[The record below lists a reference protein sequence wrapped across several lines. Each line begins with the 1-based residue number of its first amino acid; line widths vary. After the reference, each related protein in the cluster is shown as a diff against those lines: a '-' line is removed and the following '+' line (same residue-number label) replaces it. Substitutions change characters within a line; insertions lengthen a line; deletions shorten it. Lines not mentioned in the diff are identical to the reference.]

1 MIRRVVIS
9 GCSGGGKSTLVAE
22 LARRGHLVFEEPG
35 RRVVAE
41 ELATGGQAL
50 PWVDGA
56 AFAARAIELAVADH
70 AAGAGTCFYDR
81 SVLDALIWFERTGT
95 PMGRF
100 EGVDIRYH
108 PVVYLAPPWPEIY
121 VTDAERR
128 HGFEDGV
135 AEYEALLERLPTKGY
150 ETRVIPKASVAE
162 RADWIEE
169 EMAG

>member
-22 LARRGHLVFEEPG
+22 LERRGHLVFPEPG
-35 RRVVAE
+35 RRVVAQ
-41 ELATGGQAL
+41 ELASGGQAL

-56 AFAARAIELAVADH
+56 RFAARAIELALADH

-95 PMGRF
+95 PLGPF
-100 EGVDIRYH
+100 KELDIRYH
-108 PVVYLAPPWPEIY
+108 PVVYLAPPWSEIFE
-121 VTDAERR
+121 TDAERR
-128 HGFEDGV
+128 HGFDESV
-135 AEYEALLERLPTKGY
+135 AEFEALLERLPARGY
-150 ETRVIPKASVAE
+150 EVREIPKASVAA

-169 EMAG
+169 EMAR